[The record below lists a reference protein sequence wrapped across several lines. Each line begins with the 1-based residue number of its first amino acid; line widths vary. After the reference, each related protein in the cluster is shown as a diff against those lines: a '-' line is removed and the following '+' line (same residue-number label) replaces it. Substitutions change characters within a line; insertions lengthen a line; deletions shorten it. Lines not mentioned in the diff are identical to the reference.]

1 MRKNLILCSIPLL
14 VLAAC
19 HAKVD
24 VSDGDGNASG
34 GNVRI
39 AMGDAAGG
47 NNSVAV
53 DAPGFKANVSLPNI
67 DLSGHLD
74 LDGIKLAPDTKIG
87 GMNVDARDSG
97 SEGNDS
103 GTVRVS
109 FTNPKPPADVI
120 NHYARAAV
128 DAGYGDI
135 DRTATTLTAKKENK
149 TFALELGPENGGS
162 RGTITLSGEDTN

>member
-14 VLAAC
+14 LLAAC

-24 VSDGDGNASG
+24 MSDGNASDG
-34 GNVRI
+34 DVHI

-47 NNSVAV
+47 NSSVAV
-53 DAPGFKANVSLPNI
+53 DAPDFKANVSLPNI
-67 DLSGHLD
+67 NLSGHLD

-97 SEGNDS
+97 DEGDDS

-109 FTNPKPPADVI
+109 FTNPKSPSDVI
-120 NHYARAAV
+120 DHYARSAV
-128 DAGYGDI
+128 DAGDGDI
-135 DRTATTLTAKKENK
+135 NRTATSLTAKKEDK
-149 TFALELGPENGGS
+149 TFALEIRPESAGS
-162 RGTITLSGEDTN
+162 RGTITLSGKDSH

>member
-14 VLAAC
+14 LLAAC

-24 VSDGDGNASG
+24 VSDSDGNASDD
-34 GNVRI
+34 NVHI

-47 NNSVAV
+47 NSSVAI

-67 DLSGHLD
+67 NLSGHLD

-97 SEGNDS
+97 DEGDDS

-109 FTNPKPPADVI
+109 FTNPKSPSDVI
-120 NHYARAAV
+120 DHYARSAV

-135 DRTATTLTAKKENK
+135 NRTATSLTAKKENK
-149 TFALELGPENGGS
+149 TFVLEVRPESSGS
-162 RGTITLSGEDTN
+162 RGSITLSGKDTN